1 LTGAA
6 DGLGAAL
13 DAALDEAGPMLFPDP
28 EQVELALGDGPRD
41 TVTIQRALEEVRRGA
56 GRPRGS
62 ANKRTGKLRDYL
74 ASRYTHPLE
83 VLAATAAQ
91 PDEHLAADLGCS
103 KHEARQ
109 LRVRAAS
116 ELAPYMES
124 KMPVAIQATGAG
136 HMTLVLGAAIAAGAP
151 DAAIEGV
158 GMPVII
164 GPAPIQNLGQNQG
177 VDLSAGEKSE

>member
-1 LTGAA
+1 
-6 DGLGAAL
+6 
-13 DAALDEAGPMLFPDP
+13 
-28 EQVELALGDGPRD
+28 
-41 TVTIQRALEEVRRGA
+41 
-56 GRPRGS
+56 
-62 ANKRTGKLRDYL
+62 
-74 ASRYTHPLE
+74 
-83 VLAATAAQ
+83 
-91 PDEHLAADLGCS
+91 
-103 KHEARQ
+103 
-109 LRVRAAS
+109 VRAAS